1 MKDRTPEEFEAY
13 MNAMENMEISGQA
26 EHNARVREQRNNAVL
41 LSENQKLR
49 DEIQEINKS
58 LRQQIADAHKS
69 AKRSELIA
77 WVSIAI
83 SAASLLVAFIALF
96 R

>member
-26 EHNARVREQRNNAVL
+26 EHNAHVREQRDKATM

-58 LRQQIADAHKS
+58 LRQQIADARKS

-77 WVSIAI
+77 WISIAI
-83 SAASLLVAFIALF
+83 SAASFLIAFISLF

>member
-1 MKDRTPEEFEAY
+1 MKDRTPEEFNAY
-13 MNAMENMEISGQA
+13 MNLMGNMEISGQS
-26 EHNARVREQRNNAVL
+26 EHNTRVHEQRNNAVL

-49 DEIQEINKS
+49 DEIQKINKS
-58 LRQQIADAHKS
+58 LRQQIADARKS

-77 WVSIAI
+77 WISIAI
-83 SAASLLVAFIALF
+83 SAASFLIAFISLF